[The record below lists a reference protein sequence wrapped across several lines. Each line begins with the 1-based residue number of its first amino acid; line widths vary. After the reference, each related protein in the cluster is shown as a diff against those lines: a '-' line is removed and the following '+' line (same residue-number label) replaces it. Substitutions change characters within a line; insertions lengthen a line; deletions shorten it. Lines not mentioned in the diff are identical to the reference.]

1 MRSGMLAL
9 SVFDGIA
16 IMSRTEAKIWVERRS
31 RKEKE
36 LSRKNNKLDIVM
48 RQCLYVGII
57 TFIEKQRYYS
67 I

>member
-1 MRSGMLAL
+1 MFAL

-16 IMSRTEAKIWVERRS
+16 IMSRTEAKIWVERKS

-36 LSRKNNKLDIVM
+36 LSRKNKKLDIVM
-48 RQCLYVGII
+48 RQSLYVGII
-57 TFIEKQRYYS
+57 TLIEKQRYYS